1 MNLFAVKT
9 HHQEQTVKTQYQEH
23 ADRFQQENEGMID
36 IKWNQKSKT
45 KNSEIYG

>member
-1 MNLFAVKT
+1 MNLLAVKT

-36 IKWNQKSKT
+36 VT
-45 KNSEIYG
+45 